1 MSMSLAVEEFKM
13 KIKLTLKAQLIIA
26 LIGLSIAFYALHY
39 LIFHDLRHILFYLL
53 SDIAFLFLNV
63 LVVVLLIE
71 GLLEQR
77 EKKAILKKMNMV
89 IGTFFSEVGLELL
102 RQFSVFV
109 ENTESLTPAVT
120 IDPQWSHKDFEQ
132 ASRAAREFAY
142 NIQTDPTRLAELRRF
157 LSDTYPF
164 LLRLLENPNLLEHDR
179 FTDLLWAVFHMAE
192 ELSYRGDRL
201 ASLPANDYLH
211 LAGDLKRAY
220 SRIVSEWIAYVEHLK
235 GTYPFLY
242 SLAVR
247 INPLS
252 PHPSAVIE

>member
-1 MSMSLAVEEFKM
+1 M
-13 KIKLTLKAQLIIA
+13 KIKLTWKAQLIIV
-26 LIGLSIAFYALHY
+26 LIGLSAAFYALHY
-39 LIFHDLRHILFYLL
+39 LIFRDLRHIVFYLL

-77 EKKAILKKMNMV
+77 EKKAILTKMNMV

-102 RQFSVFV
+102 SQFSVFV
-109 ENTESLTPAVT
+109 MNPESLIPAVT
-120 IDPQWSHKDFEQ
+120 IGPQWTHKDFAE
-132 ASRAAREFAY
+132 ASRAAREFDYAVKP
-142 NIQTDPTRLAELRRF
+142 DPARLAELRRF
-157 LSDTYPF
+157 LTDKYPF
-164 LLRLLENPNLLEHDR
+164 MLRLLENPNLLEHDR
-179 FTDLLWAVFHMAE
+179 FTDLLWAVFHLTE

-201 ASLPANDYLH
+201 GSLPANDYLH

-220 SRIVSEWIAYVEHLK
+220 SRIVGEWIAYVEHLK

-252 PHPSAVIE
+252 PHPSAIIE

>member
-1 MSMSLAVEEFKM
+1 MRFHLSWKTRLSIV
-13 KIKLTLKAQLIIA
+13 
-26 LIGLSIAFYALHY
+26 LIGLSVGFYLLHY
-39 LIFHDLRHILFYLL
+39 LIFHDLRHIFMYLV

-71 GLLEQR
+71 DLLERR

-102 RQFSVFV
+102 RRFSTFV
-109 ENTESLTPAVT
+109 ENTDSLRPALTVTPSWT
-120 IDPQWSHKDFEQ
+120 PGDFQ
-132 ASRAAREFAY
+132 RARLAARDFAY
-142 NIQTDPTRLAELRRF
+142 SVRTDPARLAVLRRF
-157 LSDTYPF
+157 LTEKYPF

-220 SRIVSEWIAYVEHLK
+220 SQLVGEWIAYVEQLK
-235 GTYPFLY
+235 GTYPFLF

-252 PHPSAVIE
+252 PNPSAIVD

>member
-1 MSMSLAVEEFKM
+1 M
-13 KIKLTLKAQLIIA
+13 KLKPTWKARLIVV
-26 LIGLSIAFYALHY
+26 LIGLSIAFYTLHY
-39 LIFHDLRHILFYLL
+39 LIFRDLRHILFYLL

-102 RQFSVFV
+102 RRFSVFV
-109 ENTESLTPAVT
+109 ENTDSLVLDVT
-120 IDPQWSHKDFEQ
+120 VRPDWTHRDFEQ

-142 NIQTDPTRLAELRRF
+142 IIRNDPAQLAELRRF
-157 LSDTYPF
+157 LTERYSF

-201 ASLPANDYLH
+201 DSLPANDYLH

-252 PHPSAVIE
+252 PHPSAIVE